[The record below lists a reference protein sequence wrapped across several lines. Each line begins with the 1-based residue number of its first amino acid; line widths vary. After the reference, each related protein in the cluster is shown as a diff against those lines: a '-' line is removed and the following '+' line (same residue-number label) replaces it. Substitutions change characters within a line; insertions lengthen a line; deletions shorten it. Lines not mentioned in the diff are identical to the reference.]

1 MPEPTLHFPNTWAV
15 LFVCLLRFKLD
26 AEDITYKILSFSALL
41 KATQTEAAV
50 SNVIDKSDHYRC
62 RLRSGFLRV
71 MLERKEVIAR
81 MATSFDPR
89 AEG

>member
-1 MPEPTLHFPNTWAV
+1 MGC
-15 LFVCLLRFKLD
+15 FVCFLRFMLD

-41 KATQTEAAV
+41 KATQTEEAAV
-50 SNVIDKSDHYRC
+50 SNVIDKNDHYHC